1 MSLLWGRAHI
11 MTDLV
16 SLAQAEG
23 GVGGRDSVKYSSNC
37 RLFISIMHCALMP

>member
-1 MSLLWGRAHI
+1 MSLRWGRAHI

-23 GVGGRDSVKYSSNC
+23 GVGGRDSVKYTSNR
-37 RLFISIMHCALMP
+37 RLFTSVMHCALMP